1 MNAIHQPRP
10 GATPETLSTADLFG
24 PKPQGGVP
32 GADATLGVATDL
44 LDVLRRGKWIVSGC
58 LAVALGLALAYL
70 VRTPPEY
77 TASAQVILEPRR
89 LTPQEAVAGSSATLD
104 SAQAESQMQVVKS
117 ERILTTVFDALDLV
131 EAPEF
136 AHPAP
141 GLRQRTAA
149 ILIAAVPRLSPL
161 FATSEPPSAAA
172 ERMRAFEAFTD
183 RVSVRRIGQSYVL
196 EIAYRAPGAAQA
208 ARLANSIT
216 AAYVHSQ
223 IERKLAAGR
232 RGAEFL
238 ENRMASL
245 ESEEA
250 AAAAAI
256 LSGEIPAMSLPDA
269 ESRVISAAREPL
281 GKSAPQTVL
290 VLLFAAATGLLAGG
304 GILAVRHSLDRRV
317 RTPGQLWRQF
327 GLTCLAVLPAARRRG
342 QRRLP
347 FDLVVRDARA
357 PFAQALRAAYTAI
370 VAGGPRDVAFRSLG
384 VASWRSGEGKS
395 TLAGNLAHFIAAT
408 GEPVRLVDADLQ
420 DPALSQGLAPQASGG
435 LCEALLDHTNLE
447 RLEPQDLRPDLAFVP
462 ARGRYEPY
470 RPNLFLGAP
479 PVGRFLAHLRESGDV
494 IVDLPAM
501 ERSPHAQAVAG
512 FLDGIILVVESGRT
526 TLDEVALAVRTL
538 EAAQAKLV
546 GVVLNKGTSRVG

>member
-1 MNAIHQPRP
+1 MNAMSESRSVPVSDP
-10 GATPETLSTADLFG
+10 LSAADLFG
-24 PKPQGGVP
+24 PQPRHAAP
-32 GADATLGVATDL
+32 GQDPALGVAGDL
-44 LDVLRRGKWIVSGC
+44 LDVARRGKWIVLGC
-58 LAVALGLALAYL
+58 LAAALVLAVVYL

-89 LTPQEAVAGSSATLD
+89 LTPQEAMAGSSATLD
-104 SAQAESQMQVVKS
+104 SAQAESQMQVVRS
-117 ERILTTVFDALDLV
+117 ERILTTVFDTLDLAQ
-131 EAPEF
+131 APEF

-141 GLRQRTAA
+141 GLRQRAMSVFAA
-149 ILIAAVPRLSPL
+149 LLSRLLPAA
-161 FATSEPPSAAA
+161 ADEPPSPAA
-172 ERMRAFEAFTD
+172 ERLRAFEAFTD
-183 RVSVRRIGQSYVL
+183 RVTVRRIGQSYVL
-196 EIAYRAPGAAQA
+196 EISYRAPSAAQA
-208 ARLANSIT
+208 ARLTNSIT

-223 IERKLAAGR
+223 IERKLAAAR

-245 ESEEA
+245 EAEET

-256 LSGEIPAMSLPDA
+256 RYGAIPAMSLPDA

-290 VLLFAAATGLLAGG
+290 VLVFAAAVGLLLGC

-327 GLTCLAVLPAARRRG
+327 GLTCLTVLPVARRRG
-342 QRRLP
+342 LRRLP
-347 FDLVVRDARA
+347 YDLVVSDARA

-370 VAGGPRDVAFRSLG
+370 VAAGPRDIAFRSLG

-420 DPALSQGLAPQASGG
+420 DAALSQGLAPQATGG
-435 LCEALLDHTNLE
+435 LCEALLDHAHLE
-447 RLEPQDLRPDLAFVP
+447 HLKPQDLRPDLAFVP

-470 RPNLFLGAP
+470 RPNIFLGAP
-479 PVGRFLAHLRESGDV
+479 PVGRFLTQLREGGDV
-494 IVDLPAM
+494 VVDLPAM
-501 ERSPHAQAVAG
+501 ERSPHTQAIAG
-512 FLDGIILVVESGRT
+512 FLDGIILVVECGRT
-526 TLDEVALAVRTL
+526 TLDEVALAMRTL
-538 EAAQAKLV
+538 EAARAKLL
-546 GVVLNKGTSRVG
+546 GVVLNKGSSRVG